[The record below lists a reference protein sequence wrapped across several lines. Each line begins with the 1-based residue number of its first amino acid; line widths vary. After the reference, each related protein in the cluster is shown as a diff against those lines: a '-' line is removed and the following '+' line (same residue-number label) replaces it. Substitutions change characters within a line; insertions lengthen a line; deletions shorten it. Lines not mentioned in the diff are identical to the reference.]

1 MSTDHERTTDQLC
14 ADAAIAE
21 KERELRKA
29 AHEMVR
35 HAKQADKDAKRL
47 WEPNSYITADRIVS
61 IMKAQD
67 GCCYFYC
74 GIDMVYGSG
83 VNRHTNGDAVTL
95 ERVDS
100 NLAHV
105 ADNCILACWSC
116 NRAKG
121 HNIPFD
127 VMRLWAVPIKRKEA
141 KWCNS
146 CKTVKPV
153 AQFSHDKSRI
163 DGLDSRCRACNTIHC
178 VLQRNARKRKLAE
191 LAAELEGMDEAQERA
206 AEEAEAREGA
216 DEEALSSDANLND
229 IEHSQ

>member
-1 MSTDHERTTDQLC
+1 MVY
-14 ADAAIAE
+14 DA
-21 KERELRKA
+21 KK
-29 AHEMVR
+29 
-35 HAKQADKDAKRL
+35 ADKEANRL
-47 WEPNSYITADRIVS
+47 WEPNYITADRIVS

-74 GIDMVYGSG
+74 GVDMVYGSG
-83 VNRHTNGDAVTL
+83 VNRFTNRDAVTL

-127 VMRLWAVPIKRKEA
+127 VMRLWAVPIKQKAA
-141 KWCNS
+141 KWCND
-146 CKTVKPV
+146 CRTVKCV
-153 AQFSHDKSRI
+153 AQFCRDKSRS
-163 DGLDSRCRACNTIHC
+163 DGLDRRCRACNTINS

-191 LAAELEGMDEAQERA
+191 
-206 AEEAEAREGA
+206 A
-216 DEEALSSDANLND
+216 DAVSSLNE
-229 IEHSQ
+229 IQRIQ

>member
-1 MSTDHERTTDQLC
+1 MSIMASGMSDHERTIEQAS
-14 ADAAIAE
+14 ADATIAE

-29 AHEMVR
+29 AYRMVYD
-35 HAKQADKDAKRL
+35 AKKADKEANRL

-74 GIDMVYGSG
+74 GVDMVYGSG
-83 VNRHTNGDAVTL
+83 VNRFTNRDAVTL

-116 NRAKG
+116 NKSKG

-127 VMRLWAVPIKRKEA
+127 VMRLWAVPIKQKVA
-141 KWCNS
+141 KWCND
-146 CKTVKPV
+146 CRTVKCV
-153 AQFSHDKSRI
+153 AQFCRDKSRS
-163 DGLDSRCRACNTIHC
+163 DGLDRRCRACNTIHC
-178 VLQRNARKRKLAE
+178 ARTEANKKRKLAE
-191 LAAELEGMDEAQERA
+191 LAADPV
-206 AEEAEAREGA
+206 
-216 DEEALSSDANLND
+216 SSDNE
-229 IEHSQ
+229 IQRIQ

>member
-29 AHEMVR
+29 AQEMVKG
-35 HAKQADKDAKRL
+35 AKQADKEANRL

-74 GIDMVYGSG
+74 GVDMVYGSG
-83 VNRHTNGDAVTL
+83 VNRFTNRDAVTL

-127 VMRLWAVPIKRKEA
+127 VMRLWAVPIKQKAA
-141 KWCNS
+141 KWCND
-146 CKTVKPV
+146 CRTVKCV
-153 AQFSHDKSRI
+153 AQFCRDKSRS
-163 DGLDSRCRACNTIHC
+163 DGLDRRCRACNTINS
-178 VLQRNARKRKLAE
+178 VLQRNARKRKLVAV
-191 LAAELEGMDEAQERA
+191 
-206 AEEAEAREGA
+206 
-216 DEEALSSDANLND
+216 EALSSEANLD
-229 IEHSQ
+229 EIEHLQ

>member
-1 MSTDHERTTDQLC
+1 MSSGRSDHERTTDQVS

-29 AHEMVR
+29 AYWMVYG
-35 HAKQADKDAKRL
+35 AKCADKKRNRQY
-47 WEPNSYITADRIVS
+47 EPGSYITVDRIVS

-100 NLAHV
+100 NQAHV
-105 ADNCILACWSC
+105 TDNCILACMSC
-116 NRAKG
+116 NRSKG
-121 HNIPFD
+121 HNMPFD

-141 KWCNS
+141 KWCNR

-153 AQFSHDKSRI
+153 AQFSHDKYRS
-163 DGLDSRCRACNTIHC
+163 DGLKCRCKACDKIHNA
-178 VLQRNARKRKLAE
+178 LHRNARKRKLAE
-191 LAAELEGMDEAQERA
+191 LAVDSE
-206 AEEAEAREGA
+206 AEEAEA
-216 DEEALSSDANLND
+216 
-229 IEHSQ
+229 Q

>member
-1 MSTDHERTTDQLC
+1 MSTDHERTTDQVS

-29 AHEMVR
+29 AYWMVSN
-35 HAKQADKDAKRL
+35 AKYADRKLNRQY
-47 WEPNSYITADRIVS
+47 EPGSYITVDRIVS

-74 GIDMVYGSG
+74 GVHMVYGSG

-116 NRAKG
+116 NRSKG
-121 HNIPFD
+121 HNMPFD

-153 AQFSHDKSRI
+153 AQFGRDRSTP
-163 DGLDSRCRACNTIHC
+163 DGLGYRCRACNTIHC
-178 VLQRNARKRKLAE
+178 VLMQRNARKRKLAE
-191 LAAELEGMDEAQERA
+191 LAAEAEAEMEAQA
-206 AEEAEAREGA
+206 QEEA
-216 DEEALSSDANLND
+216 DALSSEANLNE